1 MSLKKFLTT
10 FRSGKDGDKA
20 KSKESTFVVER
31 RQHPRIKV
39 ELPLDYSIV
48 DPREHQGGMVA
59 DASEGGLLA
68 YLRER
73 SGIGTQLNIEILFVK
88 GLALSSI
95 KGIAKVVWLDL
106 AAKEGFGK
114 HRYGLQFES
123 LHESGLDKLKD
134 MLKEIGET
142 YKKG

>member
-1 MSLKKFLTT
+1 MATNQNWRKVPSLLK
-10 FRSGKDGDKA
+10 
-20 KSKESTFVVER
+20 R

-39 ELPLDYSIV
+39 ELALDYSV
-48 DPREHQGGMVA
+48 AVPREHQGGMVA

-73 SGIGTQLNIEILFVK
+73 IGIGTQLNIEILFVK
-88 GLALSSI
+88 GLELSSI
-95 KGIAKVVWLDL
+95 KGIGKVVWSDL

-114 HRYGLQFES
+114 HQYGLQFQS
-123 LHESGLDKLKD
+123 FHEDGLDKLKD

-142 YKKG
+142 YRKG